1 MTSDLFRDTLARNDG
16 VLRGLDRANS
26 AAMRR
31 FVTMPELIPVLSSE
45 EIERS
50 VVKVADRISV
60 DYRNREVVL
69 VGVLKGAFVFLSD
82 LIRHLSIPVK
92 VDFVR
97 IASYGNET
105 SSSGSIAL
113 TKPLEIDIAGK
124 DVLVV
129 EDIVD
134 TGTTLRWLIDHL
146 SGLGPASVKV
156 CTLIDKKERR
166 QSDVR
171 VDYAGNVVERG
182 FLVGYGLDYAE
193 DYRHLPAVYHLKM

>member
-1 MTSDLFRDTLARNDG
+1 M
-16 VLRGLDRANS
+16 
-26 AAMRR
+26 
-31 FVTMPELIPVLSSE
+31 
-45 EIERS
+45 
-50 VVKVADRISV
+50 
-60 DYRNREVVL
+60 
-69 VGVLKGAFVFLSD
+69 
-82 LIRHLSIPVK
+82 
-92 VDFVR
+92 
-97 IASYGNET
+97 
-105 SSSGSIAL
+105 
-113 TKPLEIDIAGK
+113 
-124 DVLVV
+124 V

-146 SGLGPASVKV
+146 SGLGPSSVKV